1 MKTRKLGF
9 IVTPC
14 TIACPAQIQPIMCSN
29 QAAKILRIFLK
40 LENKISEQIKI
51 LGEEIVLKR
60 RRSTSKIS
68 ESLQVI
74 FLISLIVTKETL
86 I

>member
-1 MKTRKLGF
+1 MQHPFLSHVLHKY
-9 IVTPC
+9 
-14 TIACPAQIQPIMCSN
+14 N
-29 QAAKILRIFLK
+29 QLCAVIRPPKSLEFFLK